1 MKRFYF
7 NLLGAILLCFS
18 GALNAQSD
26 LVITGIFDGPLSG
39 GLPKGLE
46 IYVAND
52 VADLSVYGIANAN
65 NGGPSNGAPLFS
77 FPAEA
82 ATAGDFIYLASEED
96 GFLEY
101 FGFAPS
107 YNAGGAIGV
116 NGDDVVELYQD
127 GAVVD
132 VYGELG
138 VDGSDEPWEY
148 ADGWAYRENGTGP
161 NTTFTVS
168 EWTYSGVDANDG
180 QATNETAVNPWPI
193 GTYSTDGGGGGD
205 DPQEVAISEIQETTN
220 PNGASPLV
228 GDVVITN
235 GIVTAVYEDGFWIQ
249 DGAGEWSGIFVSQ
262 DGPTVAQGDD
272 VTLTGTVQE
281 NFDLTSLNAIE
292 DLTVNGSGNA
302 LPAPVALSTADAG
315 TEAYES
321 VLISVA
327 DAACLNDDLGFGEWL
342 IDDGSGTYRVDDELY
357 NAGPAEL
364 AVYNL
369 VGIAHYSFNN
379 FKLLPRDENDVE
391 VISTGNLAVGFE
403 TDEVSVGES
412 DGNVTVNVEITNP
425 LDISTS
431 LDVVVVAGGTAEEG
445 VHFNFT
451 DPTTLMFPESSADP
465 LSFSF
470 EVIDDAF
477 ANDDRTIVFEIQNAE
492 NDAILTVGTLTIT
505 IQDDDTE
512 VMITDI
518 EVVSETD
525 ADGAIVNGGETYT
538 IAGIVYGPNMRL
550 NGLSFTVKDQTGGIG
565 IFSPVDVDGYEV
577 AEGDSVVI
585 TGVASQFNGL
595 AQLDNLE
602 SIELISQGNEIDE
615 PVVVTELSEAT
626 ESELIKI
633 ECVTITEPGQW
644 SNSGSGFNVTVTDGT
659 NEFAMRIVN
668 AVDLY
673 GTEPPT
679 FSFDLVGIGG
689 QFDNSSPFLEGYQI
703 FPRSITDL
711 TECINTTPP
720 ANDDCADAAGLNDIV
735 GGPIGIGIPSGTYTN
750 VNATTTENDPN
761 PNDTE
766 EGCWFGDPLV
776 QQTVWFSFTGDGGF
790 YFLETLD
797 CGVADY
803 IDDGDTQMAIFTG
816 DCGDL
821 TQIACNEDGPQST
834 ETEYPAGLNLQTE
847 EGVEYLMMIDGYV
860 DSNGQFCVQFTAQ
873 EPDAVTDRNAF
884 EFDVYPNPATDRIF
898 VEAPKTVEAAVLVNV
913 LGQQVREFQFTASNR
928 LELDV
933 NGLDTG
939 MYILQLRSGNEVSTT
954 KILVD

>member
-1 MKRFYF
+1 MKRLYI
-7 NLLGAILLCFS
+7 NLLGALLLCFS

-26 LVITGIFDGPLSG
+26 LIITGIFDGPLSG

-52 VADLSVYGIANAN
+52 VADLSTYGIANAN
-65 NGGPSNGAPLFS
+65 NGNPSNEAPIFT

-82 ATAGDFIYLASEED
+82 ATAGDYIYLASEED

-101 FGFAPS
+101 FGFPVS
-107 YNAGGAIGV
+107 YNAGGALGV
-116 NGDDVVELYQD
+116 NGDDVVELYQN

-132 VYGELG
+132 VYGVIG
-138 VDGSDEPWEY
+138 VDGSGEAWEY

-161 NTTFTVS
+161 SATFTVS
-168 EWTYSGVDANDG
+168 DWILSGPDANDG
-180 QATNETAVNPWPI
+180 ESTNETAANPWPI
-193 GTYSTDGGGGGD
+193 GTYSTEGGGGD
-205 DPQEVAISEIQETTN
+205 PQEVTISEIQETTGN
-220 PNGASPLV
+220 DSPLL
-228 GDVVITN
+228 GETVITG
-235 GIVTAVYEDGFWIQ
+235 GIVTAVYGDGFWIQ
-249 DGAGEWSGIFVSQ
+249 DGAGAWTGIFVRT
-262 DGPTVAQGDD
+262 DNPTVQIADD
-272 VTLTGTVQE
+272 VTLTGDVEE
-281 NFDLTSLNAIE
+281 NFDLTRLNNIA
-292 DLTVNGSGNA
+292 DLNVVSSANPLPTPTV
-302 LPAPVALSTADAG
+302 VSTADAG

-327 DAACLNDDLGFGEWL
+327 DAACLDADLGFGEWL

-357 NAGPAEL
+357 NAGPVEL
-364 AVYNL
+364 SVYNL
-369 VGIAHYSFNN
+369 VGIAYYSFSN
-379 FKLLPRDENDVE
+379 FKLLPRNENDVE
-391 VISTGNLAVGFE
+391 VISTGNVGVGFE
-403 TDEVSVGES
+403 SNELSVGEA
-412 DGNVTVNVEITNP
+412 DGTVSVNVEITNP
-425 LDISTS
+425 LDISTA
-431 LDVVVVAGGTAEEG
+431 LDVVLAGGTAEEG

-451 DPTTLMFPESSADP
+451 DPTTLMFPESSTDP

-470 EVIDDAF
+470 DVIDDEF
-477 ANDDRTIVFEIQNAE
+477 ANEDRTIVFEIQNAE
-492 NDAILTVGTLTIT
+492 NDAVLTVGTLTVT

-512 VMITDI
+512 LMITDI
-518 EVVSETD
+518 ATVAETD
-525 ADGAIVNGGETYT
+525 ADGAIVNEGETYT
-538 IAGIVYGPNMRL
+538 IAGIVYGVNMRL

-565 IFSPVDVDGYEV
+565 VFSPGDVDGYEV
-577 AEGDSVVI
+577 AEGDSLVI
-585 TGVASQFNGL
+585 TGVAGQFNGL

-602 SIELISQGNEIDE
+602 SIQLISQDNEIDE

-633 ECVTITEPGQW
+633 ECVTITDPGQW

-673 GTEPPT
+673 GTESPT

-720 ANDDCADAAGLNDIV
+720 ANDDCADAASLNDLV
-735 GGPIGIGIPSGTYTN
+735 GGPLGIGIPSGTYTN
-750 VNATTTENDPN
+750 VNATTNDTDPN
-761 PNDTE
+761 PNDAE
-766 EGCWFGDPLV
+766 AECWFGEPLV
-776 QQTVWFSFTGDGGF
+776 QQTVWFSFTGDGGY
-790 YFLETLD
+790 YFMETLN

-816 DCGDL
+816 ECGDL
-821 TQIACNEDGPQST
+821 TQVACNEDGPQAT
-834 ETEYPAGLNLQTE
+834 DTEYPAGLEFQTE
-847 EGVEYLMMIDGYV
+847 DGVEYLMMIDGYQ
-860 DSNGQFCVQFTAQ
+860 DANGQFCLQFTGQ
-873 EPDAVTDRNAF
+873 EPDAVTNRNAF
-884 EFDVYPNPATDRIF
+884 EFDVYPNPSSDRIF
-898 VEAPKTVEAAVLVNV
+898 VEAPKAVEAAVLVNV

-933 NGLDTG
+933 NGLDMG
-939 MYILQLRSGNEVSTT
+939 IYVLQLRSGNEVSTT